1 VALYSS
7 PELDRAIAGEE
18 LAMKS
23 ILMLVSG
30 VLCVGGGLLHGSGIR
45 IIHGAAASAN
55 VPAQLAEIIDLAWV
69 FMSMGMLTFAAI
81 LITCGL
87 QMRKKN
93 YGGRVFAGW
102 AAVCL
107 ILFSGGSIIHFGYDS
122 HFLFFLIVGALA
134 AIACLPDKKAA

>member
-1 VALYSS
+1 
-7 PELDRAIAGEE
+7 
-18 LAMKS
+18 MKS
-23 ILMLVSG
+23 ILMLMSG
-30 VLCVGGGLLHGSGIR
+30 VLCLGGGLLHGSGIR
-45 IIHGAAASAN
+45 VIHAQAAKAN
-55 VPAQLAEIIDLAWV
+55 LDVHMAEVVDLAWV

-93 YGGRVFAGW
+93 YSGRVFAGW

-134 AIACLPDKKAA
+134 AFACIPDKAAA